1 MIDKESRGLLLGFFM
16 LFGFGGLL
24 GGDAFP
30 EIRLIDFLQ
39 LAPPWRFPVAMAA
52 KGTIA
57 AIAAGGA
64 LPIAIG
70 GRGDDA
76 CLHGIADFLRARG
89 NEIQNGGIL
98 LLGCEI

>member
-1 MIDKESRGLLLGFFM
+1 
-16 LFGFGGLL
+16 
-24 GGDAFP
+24 
-30 EIRLIDFLQ
+30 
-39 LAPPWRFPVAMAA
+39 MAA

-76 CLHGIADFLRARG
+76 CLHGIADFLRACG

-98 LLGCEI
+98 LLGCEISGSGRVAFFGIADRHDGGAAAFGKVMV